1 LVLGAEIAD
10 AGDGA
15 QDLDRGAKGFDMGV
29 DLLIDLTDGGVDR
42 IDMLEG
48 RAPACVP
55 ETTKAPASVTRIG
68 GDGIP
73 RSIRTYQFPN

>member
-1 LVLGAEIAD
+1 
-10 AGDGA
+10 
-15 QDLDRGAKGFDMGV
+15 MGV

-42 IDMLEG
+42 IDNLEE

-68 GDGIP
+68 GEGIP
-73 RSIRTYQFPN
+73 RSIRTYLFPN

>member
-1 LVLGAEIAD
+1 
-10 AGDGA
+10 
-15 QDLDRGAKGFDMGV
+15 MGV
-29 DLLIDLTDGGVDR
+29 DLLIDLTDGGVDS
-42 IDMLEG
+42 IDMLEE

-73 RSIRTYQFPN
+73 RSTRPYLFPN

>member
-1 LVLGAEIAD
+1 MVLGAEIAD